1 MRKLTYAMGVSL
13 DGYVA
18 STSGSI
24 DWSVPDDELH
34 GFYNEQARGV
44 GASLNGRR
52 LYENM
57 AAFWPTADKEP
68 GAPALIVD
76 FAQVWRAMPKV
87 VFSATLE
94 SVGWNSRLVRSTSDE
109 DVLAEVRRLKAE
121 DGADL
126 EIGGATLAA
135 PVVRAGLVDEFQLA
149 VYPVVLGGGLP
160 FFPLMDNWVNLRR
173 VETREFAS
181 ATLQRFAVRR

>member
-1 MRKLTYAMGVSL
+1 MRKLIYSMGVSL

-18 STSGSI
+18 SAGGSI
-24 DWSVPDDELH
+24 DWSVPDEELH
-34 GFYNEQARGV
+34 SFYNEQARGI

-52 LYENM
+52 LYELM
-57 AAFWPTADKEP
+57 ASYWPTADEQP
-68 GAPALIVD
+68 GASPLEVD
-76 FAQVWRAMPKV
+76 FAKVWRAMPKV

-94 SVGWNSRLVRSTSDE
+94 SVGWNSRLVRSTGDE

-135 PVVRAGLVDEFQLA
+135 PVVRAGLVDEYQLA
-149 VYPVVLGGGLP
+149 VHPVVLGGGTP
-160 FFPLMDNWVNLRR
+160 FFPLMDDWVNLRR

-181 ATLQRFAVRR
+181 ATLQRFEVRR